1 MEKRFDNAYE
11 HGLLIQPSCNITI
24 ILVLSRGF
32 RKRIRRLGIPLEL
45 LAPSQP
51 EVESPFASLLTLPM
65 REISLGKKPVFT
77 QGVKSE
83 SRGI

>member
-32 RKRIRRLGIPLEL
+32 RKRIRRLGIPLAL
-45 LAPSQP
+45 LARL
-51 EVESPFASLLTLPM
+51 EVESSFASLLTLPM
-65 REISLGKKPVFT
+65 REISLRTKTVFT

-83 SRGI
+83 SGDI